1 MGCTAKKARAKV
13 AKNLDFN
20 DFWVYNSKTF
30 FCIKS
35 HDFDANLMKF
45 GASNFGL
52 FDLGEYEGEGE
63 DVPLPE

>member
-1 MGCTAKKARAKV
+1 MIFELIRKQ
-13 AKNLDFN
+13 
-20 DFWVYNSKTF
+20 F
-30 FCIKS
+30 FALIKS
-35 HDFDANLMKF
+35 HDFDANLIKF